1 VLFIALTASSA
12 LGGAAGSYLA
22 SLQIAARAPA
32 SSAVLPPCPSDARS
46 ASGPATHPTGV
57 APVRERPRRA
67 GGRKAAN
74 RRQLSPPGPR
84 WWRRLVKKDP
94 YR

>member
-1 VLFIALTASSA
+1 LFLALTASSSA
-12 LGGAAGSYLA
+12 GGAAGSYLA

-32 SSAVLPPCPSDARS
+32 FASALPPCPSDARS
-46 ASGPATHPTGV
+46 ASGPASPPIVV
-57 APVRERPRRA
+57 APARERPRRA

-84 WWRRLVKKDP
+84 WWRGLVKKNP